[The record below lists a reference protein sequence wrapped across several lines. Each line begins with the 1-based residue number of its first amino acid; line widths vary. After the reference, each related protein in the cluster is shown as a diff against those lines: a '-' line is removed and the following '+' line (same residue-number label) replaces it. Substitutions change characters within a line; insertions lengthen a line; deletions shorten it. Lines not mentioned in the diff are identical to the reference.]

1 MSPIQERNPQ
11 AAVANRSG
19 QLGVY
24 RVIVT
29 GIDMTKVGQP
39 NNDPKGMANTVDTFG
54 HLRQIGMSMVVGSGA
69 IPQVGETWI
78 INQALG
84 SWTFLSRQVP
94 DTPIVY
100 SFYSLAE
107 GLEDLGLID
116 YQGPAAPPVP
126 FKNVNTVAQNLAATA
141 NITTY
146 APLPTPMVSNVVVTA
161 GNWLCLFVIT
171 VYINTTSNNTEVALA
186 MNVSGGTN
194 IPAGSR
200 TEDRLHV
207 LAKSPIGSSINQVV
221 WAVVNPGSNR
231 FEVQHSGQACTISD
245 LAFSFIPLLLLPVGF
260 TLNV

>member
-1 MSPIQERNPQ
+1 MSPVQERNPQ
-11 AAVANRSG
+11 AASASRSG
-19 QLGVY
+19 QLAVY

-29 GIDMTKVGQP
+29 GIDMTKAS
-39 NNDPKGMANTVDTFG
+39 DPHSDPRGIANTVDTFG
-54 HLRQIGMSMVVGSGA
+54 KLRQIGCSMIVGSGA
-69 IPQVGETWI
+69 YPQEGETWI

-84 SWTFLSRQVP
+84 NWTFLSRQVP
-94 DTPIVY
+94 DTPVAY
-100 SFYSLAE
+100 SFYSLAA
-107 GLEDLGLID
+107 GLEALGLID
-116 YQGPAAPPVP
+116 YDGPAAPPVP
-126 FKNVNTVAQNLAATA
+126 FKNVNTAAQNLVATA

-146 APLPTPMVSNVVVTA
+146 APLPTPMVSNVTVIA

-171 VYINTTSNNTEVALA
+171 VYINTTSNNTEVSLA

-207 LAKSPIGSSINQVV
+207 LAKSPIGSSINQVI
-221 WAVVNPGSNR
+221 WAMVNPGTNR

-260 TLNV
+260 PNIV